1 MNKLDLLP
9 ERALDLAGQA
19 GDALRAM
26 GPKASSLISAG
37 AKLGALKTG
46 ARVGLAVVRRNP
58 VIAVATL
65 AGAGLVWYATKRRAK
80 RAENGEGKTIEGT
93 SRRVEARKGAA
104 GTTAKPRAARSTTA
118 GTRAR
123 KTSTRSRTAAS
134 ATEEPRTEH

>member
-9 ERALDLAGQA
+9 ERALDLASQA

-26 GPKASSLISAG
+26 GPKASTLISTG

-65 AGAGLVWYATKRRAK
+65 AGAGLLWYAAKRRAN
-80 RAENGEGKTIEGT
+80 RAENGSGTTIEG
-93 SRRVEARKGAA
+93 SARRVEARKAKSGTATKGARS
-104 GTTAKPRAARSTTA
+104 RAATGS
-118 GTRAR
+118 RAR
-123 KTSTRSRTAAS
+123 KTSSRGTGAS
-134 ATEEPRTEH
+134 TETRTEH